1 MTDKLEF
8 TTILICSVT
17 MTFFALI
24 VIGLCTS
31 CTISMQNVMTSGTA
45 SDIVDTNP
53 TTDTNPS
60 LTIPS
65 KVL

>member
-8 TTILICSVT
+8 MTILICSVT
-17 MTFFALI
+17 MTFFVLV

-53 TTDTNPS
+53 TTDANPS
-60 LTIPS
+60 LTIPT
-65 KVL
+65 KAL